1 MSFRALDSVDP
12 DIANLIR
19 NEYRRQSET
28 LELIASENLTS
39 PAILEALG
47 TLLTN
52 KYAEGYPGR
61 RYYGGTGEV
70 IDKIESL
77 AVERAKQLFGAEYVN
92 VQPHAGSQA
101 NAAVYMAVCQ
111 PGDRVMGMDL
121 SAGGHLTHGSPA
133 NFSGKLYEIHSYGVD
148 RETERI
154 DYDSVQKL
162 AEEVRPKMLLAG
174 FSAYSRIVDWQR
186 MRQIADSVGATLFVD
201 MAHVAG
207 LVAGGVYPS
216 PIPHAA
222 ITSTT
227 TQKTL
232 RGAWGAIILCRNDWQ
247 KAIDSAVF
255 PGTQGGPLMHAIAAK
270 AVCFGE
276 ALKPDFKR
284 YAKQVVTNAK
294 ALSDRLLERGLRIV
308 TGGTDNH
315 LMLIDLRPQKR
326 TGKQVQDIADTVGIT
341 LNRNSIPFDDA
352 SKFNPSG
359 VRVGTPLVTTRG
371 MREAEMVV
379 IADCI
384 ADLVERID
392 DRATLDSVH
401 ERALE
406 LCRSFPIAI
415 AVFAPR
421 NLQTL
426 GLVVVSGLVTGL
438 LIIDD
443 RWSMRP
449 VVKLAVQI
457 GLSLL
462 AVVVFNFQID
472 YIGLP
477 GGRIVEFAL
486 LIAVAVSIFWLVGMQ
501 NTVNFLD
508 GADGLAAGV
517 VAIVALIL
525 MLAAGQLNQ
534 LEVVQLSGALAGCCG
549 GFLLFNFPPARI
561 FMGDS
566 GAHFLGI

>member
-1 MSFRALDSVDP
+1 MTSNITTMTFRALDQVDP
-12 DIANLIR
+12 DVANLIR
-19 NEYRRQSET
+19 KEFKRQSET

-70 IDKIESL
+70 IDKIETL
-77 AVERAKQLFGAEYVN
+77 AVERAKELFGADYVN
-92 VQPHAGSQA
+92 VQPHSGSQA

-111 PGDRVMGMDL
+111 P
-121 SAGGHLTHGSPA
+121 GHLTHGSPA

-154 DYDSVQKL
+154 DYDVVQKL
-162 AEEVRPKMLLAG
+162 AEDVRPKMLLAG
-174 FSAYSRIVDWQR
+174 FSAYSRVVDWGR
-186 MRQIADSVGATLFVD
+186 MREIADSVGATLFVD

-222 ITSTT
+222 ITTTT

-276 ALKPDFKR
+276 ALKPDFKV
-284 YAKQVVTNAK
+284 YAKQVVVNAK
-294 ALSDRLLERGLRIV
+294 AMADRLMERGLRLV
-308 TGGTDNH
+308 SGGTDNH
-315 LMLIDLRPQKR
+315 LMLIDLRAFKR
-326 TGKQVQDIADTVGIT
+326 TGKQVQDVADTVGIT

-371 MREAEMVV
+371 MRQAEMVV

-392 DRATLDSVH
+392 DAATLDSVH

-406 LCRSFPIAI
+406 LCRRFPIPYA
-415 AVFAPR
+415 F
-421 NLQTL
+421 
-426 GLVVVSGLVTGL
+426 
-438 LIIDD
+438 D
-443 RWSMRP
+443 
-449 VVKLAVQI
+449 
-457 GLSLL
+457 
-462 AVVVFNFQID
+462 
-472 YIGLP
+472 
-477 GGRIVEFAL
+477 
-486 LIAVAVSIFWLVGMQ
+486 
-501 NTVNFLD
+501 
-508 GADGLAAGV
+508 
-517 VAIVALIL
+517 
-525 MLAAGQLNQ
+525 
-534 LEVVQLSGALAGCCG
+534 
-549 GFLLFNFPPARI
+549 
-561 FMGDS
+561 
-566 GAHFLGI
+566 

>member
-1 MSFRALDSVDP
+1 MAAPLTTMSFSALDRVDP

-19 NEYRRQSET
+19 KEYKRQSET

-70 IDKIESL
+70 IDKIETL

-133 NFSGKLYEIHSYGVD
+133 NFSGKLYEIHSYGVN
-148 RETERI
+148 RETELI
-154 DYDSVQKL
+154 DYDAMEKL
-162 AEEVRPKMLLAG
+162 AEQVRPKMIIGG
-174 FSAYSRIVDWQR
+174 FSAYSRVVDWAR
-186 MRQIADSVGATLFVD
+186 MRQIADAVGATFIVD

-207 LVAGGVYPS
+207 LVAGGQYPS
-216 PIPHAA
+216 PIPHAD
-222 ITSTT
+222 IVTTT

-232 RGAWGAIILCRNDWQ
+232 RGAWGAIILCRNEHQ

-255 PGTQGGPLMHAIAAK
+255 PGVQGGPLMHAIAAK

-276 ALKPDFKR
+276 ALKPEFKD
-284 YAKQVVTNAK
+284 YARQVVVNAK
-294 ALSDRLLERGLRIV
+294 ALAKRLMERDLRLV
-308 TGGTDNH
+308 SGGTDNH
-315 LMLIDLRPQKR
+315 LMLIDLRAQKR

-341 LNRNSIPFDDA
+341 LNRNSIPFDEA

-371 MREAEMVV
+371 MREAEMVE

-384 ADLVERID
+384 ADLIERID
-392 DRATLDSVH
+392 DRAVLDSVH
-401 ERALE
+401 ERTLD
-406 LCRSFPIAI
+406 LCRRFPLPYA
-415 AVFAPR
+415 
-421 NLQTL
+421 
-426 GLVVVSGLVTGL
+426 
-438 LIIDD
+438 
-443 RWSMRP
+443 
-449 VVKLAVQI
+449 
-457 GLSLL
+457 
-462 AVVVFNFQID
+462 FN
-472 YIGLP
+472 
-477 GGRIVEFAL
+477 
-486 LIAVAVSIFWLVGMQ
+486 
-501 NTVNFLD
+501 
-508 GADGLAAGV
+508 
-517 VAIVALIL
+517 
-525 MLAAGQLNQ
+525 
-534 LEVVQLSGALAGCCG
+534 
-549 GFLLFNFPPARI
+549 
-561 FMGDS
+561 
-566 GAHFLGI
+566 

>member
-1 MSFRALDSVDP
+1 MSFRALGREDP
-12 DIANLIR
+12 EIADLIR
-19 NEYRRQSET
+19 KEFKRQSET

-77 AVERAKQLFGAEYVN
+77 AVDRAKQLFGADYVN
-92 VQPHAGSQA
+92 VQPHSGSQA

-133 NFSGKLYEIHSYGVD
+133 NFSGKLYEIHPYGVD
-148 RETERI
+148 LTTEMI
-154 DYDSVQKL
+154 DYDAVQKQ
-162 AEEVRPKMLLAG
+162 AEEVRPKMLIGG
-174 FSAYSRIVDWQR
+174 FSAYSRVINWAR
-186 MRQIADSVGATLFVD
+186 MREIADSVGATFFVD

-216 PIPHAA
+216 PVPHAD
-222 ITSTT
+222 IVSTT

-232 RGAWGAIILCRNDWQ
+232 RGAWGAIILCRADRQ

-255 PGTQGGPLMHAIAAK
+255 PGIQGGPLMHAIAAK

-276 ALKPDFKR
+276 ALRPEFKD
-284 YAKQVVTNAK
+284 YAKQVVVNAK
-294 ALSDRLLERGLRIV
+294 ALAARLTERGLRLV

-315 LMLIDLRPQKR
+315 LMLIDLRAHKR
-326 TGKQVQDIADTVGIT
+326 TGKQVQDVADTVGIT

-371 MREAEMVV
+371 MKEAEMAV
-379 IADCI
+379 IGDCI

-392 DRATLDSVH
+392 DPATLDSVH

-406 LCRSFPIAI
+406 LCRKFPIPYS
-415 AVFAPR
+415 F
-421 NLQTL
+421 
-426 GLVVVSGLVTGL
+426 
-438 LIIDD
+438 D
-443 RWSMRP
+443 
-449 VVKLAVQI
+449 
-457 GLSLL
+457 
-462 AVVVFNFQID
+462 
-472 YIGLP
+472 
-477 GGRIVEFAL
+477 
-486 LIAVAVSIFWLVGMQ
+486 
-501 NTVNFLD
+501 
-508 GADGLAAGV
+508 
-517 VAIVALIL
+517 
-525 MLAAGQLNQ
+525 
-534 LEVVQLSGALAGCCG
+534 
-549 GFLLFNFPPARI
+549 
-561 FMGDS
+561 
-566 GAHFLGI
+566 